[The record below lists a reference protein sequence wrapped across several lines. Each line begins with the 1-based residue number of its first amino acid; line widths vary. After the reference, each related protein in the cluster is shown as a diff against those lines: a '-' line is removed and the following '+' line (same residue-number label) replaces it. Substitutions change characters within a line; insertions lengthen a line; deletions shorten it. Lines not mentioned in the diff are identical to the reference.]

1 MTYGKTHKIK
11 KRFRMRPTVVVLLG
25 FSAIILCGTFLLA
38 LPVSNM
44 DGNWLN
50 FTDALFTST
59 SAVCVT
65 GLVVRPTAVAFSTF
79 GQVIL
84 LLLIQTGGLGFMTIT
99 TLIFI
104 MIGKRITL
112 KSRIMLQEALG
123 QDRMKGIVK
132 LIRNIAIMTA
142 VIEASGAVF
151 LMPFFCIRNGAIG
164 IWQALFT
171 SISAFCNAGFDILGT
186 AQTPYASL
194 TAYNGNAGVLLIV
207 SMLIIL
213 GGLGFTVIHDIIEN
227 KFRFGKYKLH
237 TKIVLIVTVTL
248 LVSGTLFFL
257 CSEYNSAAFDGLNG
271 GRKLLNSIF
280 QSVTA
285 RTAGFNAVEQTA
297 MSKPGKIFT
306 CTLMF
311 IGASPCGTG
320 GGIKTTTF
328 AIIVLMAI
336 SGLRSK
342 DEIIIGK
349 RTIKT
354 STGYRA
360 VSIATLAALLILIST
375 LIISATDGSSTSE
388 NILFDVISAF
398 GTVGL
403 STGICPTLSAFAK
416 IILAL
421 IMFVG
426 RLGPFSFGT
435 IFVKHD
441 KDTIKYPSANIMI
454 G

>member
-1 MTYGKTHKIK
+1 ML
-11 KRFRMRPTVVVLLG
+11 VVLLG
-25 FSAIILCGTFLLA
+25 FLVVMFIGAFFLA
-38 LPVSNM
+38 LPVSNT
-44 DGNWLN
+44 DGKWLN
-50 FTDALFTST
+50 FTDAMFTST
-59 SAVCVT
+59 SAICVT
-65 GLVVRPTAVAFSTF
+65 GLIVKPTAVAFNTF
-79 GQVIL
+79 GQVII
-84 LLLIQTGGLGFMTIT
+84 LLLIQIGGLGFMTIT

-112 KSRIMLQEALG
+112 KDRIMLQEALG

-132 LIRNIAIMTA
+132 LIRNIAIMTV
-142 VIEASGAVF
+142 VIEASGAIF
-151 LMPFFCIRNGAIG
+151 LMPFFCVQNGPIG
-164 IWQALFT
+164 IWQALFI

-186 AQTPYASL
+186 EQNPYASL
-194 TAYNGNAGVLLIV
+194 TEYNDNAGVLLIIG
-207 SMLIIL
+207 MLIIL

-227 KFRFGKYKLH
+227 KFRFAKYKLH
-237 TKIVLIVTVTL
+237 TKIVLIVTITL

-257 CSEYNSAAFDGLNG
+257 CSEYNSAAFDGLDG
-271 GRKLLNSIF
+271 GQKLLNSIF

-285 RTAGFNAVEQTA
+285 RTAGFNAIEQTS
-297 MSKPGKIFT
+297 MSNSGKIFT

-328 AIIVLMAI
+328 AVIVLMAI
-336 SGLRSK
+336 SGLRGK
-342 DEIIIGK
+342 DEIVIGK

-354 STGYRA
+354 KTGYRTI
-360 VSIATLAALLILIST
+360 SIATISALLILIST
-375 LIISATDGSSTSE
+375 LIISATDGNITVE

-403 STGICPTLSAFAK
+403 STGICPTLSALAK
-416 IILAL
+416 INLVL

-426 RLGPFSFGT
+426 RLGPLSIGT

-441 KDTIKYPSANIMI
+441 TDNIKYPSANIMI